1 MNGQSRTT
9 DGPGPGPL
17 RSLGVAWA
25 GQTVASLCW
34 IGSVFAYG
42 LTEVGDYLQLAAAS
56 AWFIANLFAAFS
68 TSKIERRTN

>member
-1 MNGQSRTT
+1 MTT
-9 DGPGPGPL
+9 NASGPGPF

-42 LTEVGDYLQLAAAS
+42 LGNAGDYLQLTAAS
-56 AWFIANLFAAFS
+56 AWLIANLFAAFP
-68 TSKIERRTN
+68 TSNVEPRTK